1 MKKRL
6 LLPFSLLCLAGMIVA
21 CTEQGGTSQ
30 QSQPSQPDS
39 SINSESSEPT
49 PSVPSSPSSSS
60 HSSSSSTNPPAPS
73 SSEAPINYEVS
84 ITNAAN
90 LAEEWFASDG
100 NRTLVLACNPGVV
113 RQLIGKEIF
122 VASSDESIV
131 KVENN
136 QVLVPVAPG
145 KVTITVIYHNA
156 YATCKV
162 TVKGMTRPATIEE
175 IAKGVAAK
183 TITNSDKPVELF
195 GTVTGIY
202 GNTAIIQEGD
212 YAMYV
217 YNKNYEGIAVG
228 DRAHLIS
235 TYTLYNGLV
244 ETSAVTI
251 FEKSTKEA
259 EAIVAKD
266 YDETSFAALK
276 AEDASRLINVTGIY
290 SLGESLSKGGCAA
303 QASASAYRLSSV
315 KIGEMNSYIF
325 VNKYLEQSVM
335 NAINAKLNEAEAES
349 KKIEVKGGHVYVN
362 TSYMDNL
369 AISITSADQLI
380 LKDSDVVT
388 LPTAVELTGGD
399 KVAVD
404 ETIKLTPKFTPSNT
418 NRKGLSYAS
427 DNDAVA
433 TVSAEGVVKGISA
446 GTANITA
453 TSTADGC
460 ENVKATFKVTVTA
473 AEFVTAPVESE
484 TYLLGLHQGNLSKKL
499 YLNGEM
505 ENTYYYKTVEDKALA
520 AQVKVEKKGDEENKY
535 ALKIGD
541 QYLRIEVGGRYVNT
555 VMKADPFYFTWDPVK
570 CAFYDTVTTCENANK
585 NGDCYLGTSGSYV
598 TVSAANSQTF
608 FLHLYPFSAEG
619 VYKFDGDGSE
629 TNPYSVRDALHVI
642 DGLEDGV
649 TTADSF
655 TIRGILKEVTTAYS
669 DQYGNITFTIGDK
682 ADSTKLLTCFR
693 VKCSAETAALLVPGT
708 GVAVTGKLQ
717 RYVKGTDMTP
727 ELAAGGS
734 VEIVPIQYLFDGEG
748 TDANPYSV
756 ADALHI
762 IDGLDDGATTSDS
775 FVIKGILKAVTT
787 AYSSQYGNITFTIG
801 DKEDSTELLTC
812 FRVACDAD
820 TAALLVAGTEVKVNG
835 KLQRYV
841 KNDVM
846 TPELAAGG
854 SVTIIPAEFKFDG
867 EGTEAKP
874 YSVRDALHIID
885 GLEDGA
891 TTSDSFVIKGIL
903 KAVTTAY
910 SSQYGNITFTI
921 GDKADSTELLTCF
934 RVACDADTAA
944 LLVAGA
950 DVTVT
955 GKLQRYVKNDTMTP
969 ELAAGGS
976 VAIKAAS
983 YAFDGEGTEAK
994 PYSVADALHI
1004 ISELAD
1010 GATTSDSF
1018 VIKGVLKEVTTA
1030 YSSQYGNI
1038 TFTIG
1043 DKADSTELLTCF
1055 RVACDAD
1062 TAALLVGGAE
1072 VTVTGKLQRYVKN
1085 DTMTP
1090 ELAAGGTVTVG
1101 PAAHHFTGAGT
1112 AENPYTVDDA
1122 LYLIN
1127 ELEDGATTADS
1138 FVIKGVLKEVTTAYS
1153 SQYGNITFTIGD
1165 KADSTDLLTCFRVAC
1180 DADTAALLVAGAE
1193 VTVTGKLQRYVKNN
1207 VMTPELA
1214 AGGTV
1219 TVGPAAHHFTGGGT
1233 AENPYTVDD
1242 ALYLINELEDGATTA
1257 DSFVIKGVLKEV
1269 TTAYSSQYGNITF
1282 TIGDKA
1288 DSTELL
1294 TCFRVACDADTAALL
1309 VAGAKVTVT
1318 GKLQKYVKNN
1328 VMTPELAAGG
1338 TVVVETSQAHHFTG
1352 AGTAENP
1359 YTVDDALY
1367 LISELEDGA
1376 TTADSFVIKG
1386 ILKEVT
1392 TAYSDQYGNI
1402 TFTIGDK
1409 ADSTDL
1415 LTCFRVACDADK
1427 AALLVAGKEVTVT
1440 GKLQRYVK
1448 NNVMTPELAAGG
1460 TVTVAGGDTPV
1471 VPPEVADNT
1480 TLKVTTADLV
1490 ADRNFTVSAGSDA
1503 HMYTSIGLDKAEDAD
1518 ITISTTGEPNC
1529 GSFWGN
1535 SREYRIYQAKKGNLI
1550 VTAKEG
1556 LTIVSVKLTFGIS
1569 NNGTLLL
1576 NGNAVSSNSVVEVNG
1591 SSIEFTVGNSGTAN
1605 NGQVKFTAF
1614 EVVYKAAQAAEE
1626 PGYTISFNSSHSEI
1640 YVYESGQDYTV
1651 APVKTNSTLS
1661 RDEEGTI
1668 TKWIE
1673 PEEAT
1678 TLEPQVNFKV
1688 VYEDGYEVTADSIA
1702 ITGEYNKIKI
1712 AETNKD
1718 QNYVIIRVTKIKSN
1732 LSITVTPTAV
1742 QAGAVDGFEVNFVLE
1757 HCTVKVYVGPKDANG
1772 SNVDTSEKYYTRS
1785 KDDPWGYS
1793 KDAAQFNFEIIP
1805 EAGYVF
1811 NDGLEWGTATELS
1824 SSAVSFI
1831 SPTSSFNKIKKSAN
1845 GGYTLTKVAGTL
1857 TITVSCTAA

>member
-39 SINSESSEPT
+39 SINSESSES
-49 PSVPSSPSSSS
+49 SVPSSPSSSS

-183 TITNSDKPVELF
+183 TITSSDKPVELF

-217 YNKNYEGIAVG
+217 YNKNYDGIAVG

-266 YDETSFAALK
+266 YDETSFATLK

-303 QASASAYRLSSV
+303 QASSGAYRLSSV

-335 NAINAKLNEAEAES
+335 DAINAKLNEAEAES
-349 KKIEVKGGHVYVN
+349 KKIEVVGGHVYVN
-362 TSYMDNL
+362 SSYMDNL

-380 LKDSDVVT
+380 LKDSDIVT
-388 LPTAVELTGGD
+388 LPTKVELEASAD
-399 KVAVD
+399 KAPVE

-427 DNDAVA
+427 DNEAVA
-433 TVSAEGVVKGISA
+433 TVSADGVVKGVSA

-453 TSTADGC
+453 TSTAEGC
-460 ENVKATFKVTVTA
+460 ENVKATIKVTITA
-473 AEFVTAPVESE
+473 AEYITQPVDNEI
-484 TYLLGLHQGNLSKKL
+484 YVMGLSQGNLAKRI

-505 ENTYYYKTVEDKALA
+505 DGFYFKTVEDKASA
-520 AQVKVEKKGDEENKY
+520 AQVKVEKQAGAENKY
-535 ALKIGD
+535 ALKAGEK
-541 QYLRIEVGGRYVNT
+541 YLKIEVGGAYVNT
-555 VMKADPFYFTWDPVK
+555 VLSDEPFYLTWDPVK
-570 CAFYDTVTTCENANK
+570 CAFYDTVTTCTNNKK
-585 NGDCYLGTSGSYV
+585 NGDCYLGTSSSYI
-598 TVSAANSQTF
+598 TVSAANNQVF
-608 FLHLYPFSAEG
+608 FAHLYPLGEPAPAYQLVGNGTESAPYNVADAIFLGETLDTTVLPCYIKGIVKDAGTDKGSYVQNIKLADSLGSDKELLVYTTNEG
-619 VYKFDGDGSE
+619 EGEALQNPQVGDTITINGFLMLYKGTLEISSTTVDGKKVYPVITAIKRAGDGSE
-629 TNPYSVRDALHVI
+629 ANPFSVDEALAAIDNLGEAPNLRAFVSGVVKTPGTDKGNYYQNMYLLDANSGNEILVYSVNKGATD
-642 DGLEDGV
+642 D
-649 TTADSF
+649 
-655 TIRGILKEVTTAYS
+655 LKEVHEGDIVTIDGFLLLYKGTKEISNATVDGQKIYPV
-669 DQYGNITFTIGDK
+669 ITKIVLGAGDGSE
-682 ADSTKLLTCFR
+682 ANPFGVDEALAAIDNLGEAPNLRAF
-693 VKCSAETAALLVPGT
+693 VKGVVKTPGT
-708 GVAVTGKLQ
+708 DKGNYYQNMYLQ
-717 RYVKGTDMTP
+717 DEKSGN
-727 ELAAGGS
+727 
-734 VEIVPIQYLFDGEG
+734 EILV
-748 TDANPYSV
+748 YSV
-756 ADALHI
+756 NKGATDDLKDIKAGDI
-762 IDGLDDGATTSDS
+762 VTIDGFLLLYNGTKEISNATVDGQKIYP
-775 FVIKGILKAVTT
+775 VIT
-787 AYSSQYGNITFTIG
+787 AKI
-801 DKEDSTELLTC
+801 
-812 FRVACDAD
+812 
-820 TAALLVAGTEVKVNG
+820 AGTEPEVPPTPAYT
-835 KLQRYV
+835 YV
-841 KNDVM
+841 
-846 TPELAAGG
+846 
-854 SVTIIPAEFKFDG
+854 G

-874 YSVRDALHIID
+874 YTVEDALHAIDELGEAPNKRCYVQGVISDAGTDKGNYFSNVKIKDSKTNNEILVYSVNKGATDDLKEIAVGDTLTID
-885 GLEDGA
+885 GFILNYNGTKEISNATVDGQKIYP
-891 TTSDSFVIKGIL
+891 VITAIE
-903 KAVTTAY
+903 KAGSHHTPAY
-910 SSQYGNITFTI
+910 T
-921 GDKADSTELLTCF
+921 
-934 RVACDADTAA
+934 
-944 LLVAGA
+944 
-950 DVTVT
+950 
-955 GKLQRYVKNDTMTP
+955 YV
-969 ELAAGGS
+969 
-976 VAIKAAS
+976 
-983 YAFDGEGTEAK
+983 GEGTEAK
-994 PYSVADALHI
+994 PYTVEDALQAI
-1004 ISELAD
+1004 DELGEAPNKRCYVKGVVSD
-1010 GATTSDSF
+1010 AGTDKGNYFSNVKLKDSTTNNEILVYSVNKGATDD
-1018 VIKGVLKEVTTA
+1018 LKEIAVGDT
-1030 YSSQYGNI
+1030 I
-1038 TFTIG
+1038 TIDGFI
-1043 DKADSTELLTCF
+1043 LN
-1055 RVACDAD
+1055 
-1062 TAALLVGGAE
+1062 
-1072 VTVTGKLQRYVKN
+1072 YN
-1085 DTMTP
+1085 
-1090 ELAAGGTVTVG
+1090 GTKEISN
-1101 PAAHHFTGAGT
+1101 A
-1112 AENPYTVDDA
+1112 TVDGQKV
-1122 LYLIN
+1122 YPVI
-1127 ELEDGATTADS
+1127 TA
-1138 FVIKGVLKEVTTAYS
+1138 K
-1153 SQYGNITFTIGD
+1153 
-1165 KADSTDLLTCFRVAC
+1165 
-1180 DADTAALLVAGAE
+1180 
-1193 VTVTGKLQRYVKNN
+1193 
-1207 VMTPELA
+1207 
-1214 AGGTV
+1214 
-1219 TVGPAAHHFTGGGT
+1219 
-1233 AENPYTVDD
+1233 
-1242 ALYLINELEDGATTA
+1242 
-1257 DSFVIKGVLKEV
+1257 
-1269 TTAYSSQYGNITF
+1269 
-1282 TIGDKA
+1282 
-1288 DSTELL
+1288 
-1294 TCFRVACDADTAALL
+1294 
-1309 VAGAKVTVT
+1309 
-1318 GKLQKYVKNN
+1318 
-1328 VMTPELAAGG
+1328 
-1338 TVVVETSQAHHFTG
+1338 
-1352 AGTAENP
+1352 
-1359 YTVDDALY
+1359 
-1367 LISELEDGA
+1367 
-1376 TTADSFVIKG
+1376 
-1386 ILKEVT
+1386 
-1392 TAYSDQYGNI
+1392 
-1402 TFTIGDK
+1402 
-1409 ADSTDL
+1409 
-1415 LTCFRVACDADK
+1415 
-1427 AALLVAGKEVTVT
+1427 
-1440 GKLQRYVK
+1440 
-1448 NNVMTPELAAGG
+1448 
-1460 TVTVAGGDTPV
+1460 VAGGDPV
-1471 VPPEVADNT
+1471 VPPSPAYTYVGEGTEAKPYTVEDALQAIDELGEAPNKRCYVKGVVSDAGTDKGNYFSNVKIKDSTTNNEILVYSVNKGATDDLKEIAVGDTLTIDGFILSYNGTKEISNATVDGQKIYPVITAKVAGTPVNPDNPPAADEVT
-1480 TLKVTTADLV
+1480 VKVTTTEILEG
-1490 ADRNFTVSAGSDA
+1490 RGLTKSAGNVA
-1503 HMYTSIGLDKAEDAD
+1503 TVYTSVGLDKAEDAD

-1535 SREYRIYQAKKGNLI
+1535 NCEYRIYQAKNGNLI

-1556 LTIVSVKLTFGIS
+1556 LTIVSVKLTFGVS
-1569 NNGTLLL
+1569 NNGSLLL

-1591 SSIEFTVGNSGTAN
+1591 SSIEFTVGNTGTGTT
-1605 NGQVKFTAF
+1605 GQVKFTAF

-1626 PGYTISFNSSHSEI
+1626 PGYKISFNSSHSEI

-1718 QNYVIIRVTKIKSN
+1718 QNYAIIRVTKIKSD

-1757 HCTVKVYVGPKDANG
+1757 HCTVKVYVGAKDANG
-1772 SNVDTSEKYYTRS
+1772 SNLDTSNKYYTRS

-1805 EAGYVF
+1805 DAGYVF

-1824 SSAVSFI
+1824 SSAVNFI